1 MMAPVFPRGWES
13 VALPTGTVG
22 GHRQPRHGTY
32 GVLIAALALV
42 FAAAIA
48 WLFNRLVRLRNQVR
62 VAWSD
67 VDVQLQ
73 RRHDLVPPLVQTVK
87 AYATHESGLL
97 DRVAGERR
105 AALSATSTPE
115 RETSEAALGQSLSRL
130 IALAESYPD
139 LKASD
144 NFMQLSR
151 QLVETEDLIQHA
163 RRFYNGSV
171 RQYNTAIERFPT
183 VVLARL
189 LGFRPAGFFAADE
202 DARAPVPV
210 GLG

>member
-1 MMAPVFPRGWES
+1 M
-13 VALPTGTVG
+13 
-22 GHRQPRHGTY
+22 
-32 GVLIAALALV
+32 LIAALALAV
-42 FAAAIA
+42 VLLLA

-73 RRHDLVPPLVQTVK
+73 RRHDLVPPLVETVK
-87 AYATHESGLL
+87 GYAAHESSLFE
-97 DRVAGERR
+97 RVAGERR
-105 AALSATSTPE
+105 AALAATSTAQ

-130 IALAESYPD
+130 VAVGESYPD
-139 LKASD
+139 LKASE

-171 RQYNTAIERFPT
+171 RQYNTAIQRFPT
-183 VVLARL
+183 VLIARL

-202 DARAPVPV
+202 DAHDPVQVRV
-210 GLG
+210 G

>member
-1 MMAPVFPRGWES
+1 M
-13 VALPTGTVG
+13 
-22 GHRQPRHGTY
+22 
-32 GVLIAALALV
+32 LITALALV
-42 FAAAIA
+42 FAAGIA

-87 AYATHESGLL
+87 GYASHESGLL
-97 DRVAGERR
+97 ERVAGERR
-105 AALSATSTPE
+105 AALAASSTTD

-130 IALAESYPD
+130 IALGESYPD

-144 NFMQLSR
+144 NFLQLSR

-183 VVLARL
+183 VMIARL
-189 LGFRPAGFFAADE
+189 LGFKPAGFFAAE
-202 DARAPVPV
+202 GDARPNVQV
-210 GLG
+210 NLG

>member
-1 MMAPVFPRGWES
+1 M
-13 VALPTGTVG
+13 
-22 GHRQPRHGTY
+22 
-32 GVLIAALALV
+32 LIAALALA
-42 FAAAIA
+42 FAIAVA

-73 RRHDLVPPLVQTVK
+73 RRHDLVPPLVETVT

-97 DRVAGERR
+97 ERVTRERR
-105 AALSATSTPE
+105 AALSATSTPD
-115 RETSEAALGQSLSRL
+115 RETSEAALGQGLARL
-130 IALAESYPD
+130 VAVAESYPD
-139 LKASD
+139 LKASG

-151 QLVETEDLIQHA
+151 QLVDTENLIQHA

-171 RQYNTAIERFPT
+171 RQYNTAIERFPA
-183 VVLARL
+183 VLAARL
-189 LGFRPAGFFAADE
+189 LGFKPAAFFAAGD
-202 DARAPVPV
+202 DARGNVEV

>member
-1 MMAPVFPRGWES
+1 M
-13 VALPTGTVG
+13 
-22 GHRQPRHGTY
+22 
-32 GVLIAALALV
+32 LIAALALA
-42 FAAAIA
+42 FAIA
-48 WLFNRLVRLRNQVR
+48 VAWLLNRLVRLRNQVR

-87 AYATHESGLL
+87 AYAAHESGLL
-97 DRVAGERR
+97 ERVAIERR
-105 AALSATSTPE
+105 AALGATSTAD
-115 RETSEAALGQSLSRL
+115 RETSEAALGRSLARL
-130 IALAESYPD
+130 VAVAESYPD
-139 LKASD
+139 LKASG

-151 QLVETEDLIQHA
+151 QLVDTENLIQHA

-183 VVLARL
+183 LMIARL
-189 LGFRPAGFFAADE
+189 LGFQPAAYFAADD
-202 DARAPVPV
+202 DARGNVQV

>member
-1 MMAPVFPRGWES
+1 M
-13 VALPTGTVG
+13 
-22 GHRQPRHGTY
+22 
-32 GVLIAALALV
+32 LIAALALAV
-42 FAAAIA
+42 ALLLA

-87 AYATHESGLL
+87 AYAAHESGLFE
-97 DRVAGERR
+97 RVAGERR
-105 AALSATSTPE
+105 AALAATSTSE
-115 RETSEAALGQSLSRL
+115 RETSEAALGQSLTRL
-130 IALAESYPD
+130 IALGESYPD
-139 LKASD
+139 LKASE

-183 VVLARL
+183 VMIAGL
-189 LGFRPAGFFAADE
+189 LGFKPAAFFAADE
-202 DARAPVPV
+202 DARDPVQVSV
-210 GLG
+210 G